1 MIELEENMRIDS
13 GFSRIANHMS
23 SWLKYS
29 QIFGY
34 KPSKEEI
41 INDIRSINL
50 EDALIIIAK
59 FSVLNDQSK
68 KQLKTLINAS
78 IQDREEIYS
87 VEPFDLISLLYS
99 IKWFLAYGLPKN
111 ESTFNNGYPDYYNI
125 FITVL
130 KISDYL
136 EDNIDNEDEVQ
147 NLVLKSWL
155 FTRPGDID
163 RALVRQY
170 VMFEEIAKNKD
181 FKNELKDSYLDIHS
195 IFEQYYGYSIKDYI
209 SVLFALHMPSI
220 KELNL
225 REAFSTNNWG
235 IDLTTFFKKV
245 KIKNVAEQ
253 ISNDLTVDINT
264 LKTWARNTI
273 DNPFD
278 YEILLSKPLFKK
290 GNWLIP
296 FSPGILNSTIF
307 DGLCFKI
314 NQSCAK
320 SKIDF
325 FSFFGRLFEQY
336 ISTLLSSAVN
346 SAKKITN
353 YEFIDEFLYGKENKR
368 SPDSHVLLGRTLLI
382 FECKGGRI
390 RKETKISAE
399 PEFSKKDF
407 EKYAIEPIKQANKAY
422 TNILSKKPSIFK
434 NVNKVIILSVS
445 LQSFPKIPKFND
457 LIADLKG
464 NLHPHIKEIDYIGL
478 YDLELLAYLISHHD
492 ITVYKF
498 IKNKKVLDDFIP
510 YRNYYYDKYG
520 GIKRPDLLNE
530 KYMECT
536 NIIRTTLF

>member
-1 MIELEENMRIDS
+1 M
-13 GFSRIANHMS
+13 
-23 SWLKYS
+23 
-29 QIFGY
+29 
-34 KPSKEEI
+34 
-41 INDIRSINL
+41 
-50 EDALIIIAK
+50 
-59 FSVLNDQSK
+59 
-68 KQLKTLINAS
+68 
-78 IQDREEIYS
+78 
-87 VEPFDLISLLYS
+87 
-99 IKWFLAYGLPKN
+99 
-111 ESTFNNGYPDYYNI
+111 
-125 FITVL
+125 
-130 KISDYL
+130 
-136 EDNIDNEDEVQ
+136 
-147 NLVLKSWL
+147 
-155 FTRPGDID
+155 
-163 RALVRQY
+163 
-170 VMFEEIAKNKD
+170 
-181 FKNELKDSYLDIHS
+181 
-195 IFEQYYGYSIKDYI
+195 
-209 SVLFALHMPSI
+209 
-220 KELNL
+220 
-225 REAFSTNNWG
+225 
-235 IDLTTFFKKV
+235 
-245 KIKNVAEQ
+245 
-253 ISNDLTVDINT
+253 
-264 LKTWARNTI
+264 
-273 DNPFD
+273 
-278 YEILLSKPLFKK
+278 
-290 GNWLIP
+290 
-296 FSPGILNSTIF
+296 
-307 DGLCFKI
+307 
-314 NQSCAK
+314 
-320 SKIDF
+320 
-325 FSFFGRLFEQY
+325 
-336 ISTLLSSAVN
+336 LSSAVN